1 MFVNMSFHIFH
12 ANRKVCFKL
21 KRTMNSLQ
29 GGEEVELIPGGNDI
43 EVNAQNVHDYVRRY
57 AEFRMTK
64 VLDKALK
71 VISIFYSLL
80 IDKQPES
87 GFKFIILYLIFKFY

>member
-1 MFVNMSFHIFH
+1 
-12 ANRKVCFKL
+12 
-21 KRTMNSLQ
+21 MNSLQ

>member
-1 MFVNMSFHIFH
+1 
-12 ANRKVCFKL
+12 
-21 KRTMNSLQ
+21 MNSLQ

-71 VISIFYSLL
+71 VIPIFYSLL
-80 IDKQPES
+80 IEKQPES
-87 GFKFIILYLIFKFY
+87 GFKFIKLYLIYRLY

>member
-1 MFVNMSFHIFH
+1 
-12 ANRKVCFKL
+12 
-21 KRTMNSLQ
+21 MNSLQ

-71 VISIFYSLL
+71 VIIE
-80 IDKQPES
+80 KQPES
-87 GFKFIILYLIFKFY
+87 GFKFIILYLIYRLY

>member
-1 MFVNMSFHIFH
+1 
-12 ANRKVCFKL
+12 
-21 KRTMNSLQ
+21 MNSLQ

-71 VISIFYSLL
+71 VIPIFYSLL
-80 IDKQPES
+80 IEKQPES
-87 GFKFIILYLIFKFY
+87 GFKFIILYLIYRLY

>member
-1 MFVNMSFHIFH
+1 M
-12 ANRKVCFKL
+12 
-21 KRTMNSLQ
+21 
-29 GGEEVELIPGGNDI
+29 ELIPGGNDI

-71 VISIFYSLL
+71 VIPIFSLYIGKTTIKRL
-80 IDKQPES
+80 
-87 GFKFIILYLIFKFY
+87 

>member
-1 MFVNMSFHIFH
+1 
-12 ANRKVCFKL
+12 
-21 KRTMNSLQ
+21 MNSLQ

-80 IDKQPES
+80 IDKQTES